1 MPNLIKYS
9 VGATPVGCLRKGNI
23 LIGNNTADYG
33 STFFNGIDPPTGGYT
48 IYLNKASQGPSIYC
62 PENDAKLIERTNQI
76 AGASYTTVAQCLA
89 YFAGQTDKI
98 VVKSNYEG
106 IVTSGLVL
114 NLDAGFLPSYP
125 TDGTTWYDVSGNN
138 SNGVLTNGP
147 TFSSAN
153 RGNIVFDGIN
163 DYADFIAPSLGNTT
177 TVEMWCRIGAAYNGK
192 MFFGWNLY
200 DVWCGSGNL
209 GFNTAVSDVYGISA
223 ASVSS
228 LGLVNNWKHYVF
240 EMRSDVA
247 YTNNRI
253 YINGASQTLS
263 QQLASENSANR
274 NFNNGIGR
282 IALWSGGTSS
292 FQMPMDCAVF
302 NVYNRALTQN
312 EISQNYNATKARFGL

>member
-9 VGATPVGCLRKGNI
+9 VGATPVGCLRKGNM

-125 TDGTTWYDVSGNN
+125 TTGTTWYDVSGNN
-138 SNGVLTNGP
+138 SNGILTNGP

-153 RGNIVFDGIN
+153 SGTIVFDGTN
-163 DYADFIAPSLGNTT
+163 DYADFIAPGLGTTT
-177 TVEMWCRIGAAYNGK
+177 TVEMWCKIGAAYSGR
-192 MFFGWNLY
+192 MFFGWDRY
-200 DVWCGSGNL
+200 DVWCGSGTL
-209 GFNTAVSDVYGISA
+209 GFNTAASDVYGISA
-223 ASVSS
+223 SAVSA
-228 LGLVNNWKHYVF
+228 LGLVNNWKHYTF

-247 YTNNRI
+247 YTNNKI

-263 QQLASENSANR
+263 QQLSSENASVR
-274 NFNNGIGR
+274 NFNSGNGR
-282 IALWSGGTSS
+282 IAIWRATETS
-292 FQMPMDCAVF
+292 FQMPMECAIF
-302 NVYNRALTQN
+302 KVYNRALTQN
-312 EISQNYNATKARFGL
+312 EITQNYNTTKARFGL